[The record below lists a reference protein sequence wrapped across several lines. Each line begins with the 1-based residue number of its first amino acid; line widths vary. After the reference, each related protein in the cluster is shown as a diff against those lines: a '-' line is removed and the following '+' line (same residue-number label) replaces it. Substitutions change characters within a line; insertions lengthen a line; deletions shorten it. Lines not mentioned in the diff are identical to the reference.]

1 MARRVRILVGSLAAV
16 LVVAG
21 VGATLVGLGVLP
33 SPFAPPPPLTTSDG
47 RRIKR
52 FMLEHVGPKAVKVIL
67 EGRSLGELRIDAD
80 GNVSGQALY
89 NLPVYSRILIGLDL
103 PIEREPEVDVA
114 MARYVKTF
122 LAARGANGGRVV
134 EPGQGT
140 ELPPP
145 PAATTPR

>member
-1 MARRVRILVGSLAAV
+1 MSRRVRIVVGALAAL

-33 SPFAPPPPLTTSDG
+33 SPFAPPPPLTTTDG

-52 FMLEHVGPKAVKVIL
+52 FRLEHVGPKAVKVVL
-67 EGRSLGELRIDAD
+67 EGRSLGELRIDAE

-89 NLPVYSRILIGLDL
+89 NLPLYSRGLIGFDL

-122 LAARGANGGRVV
+122 LAARGANGGRVT
-134 EPGQGT
+134 EPGAST

-145 PAATTPR
+145 PSATAPR